1 VIYHQIIEGDLFELF
16 DLSKNLK
23 ESRQS
28 FLDHRSLDFVSFD
41 FMHLLSLCCC
51 LQYHSFYA
59 VLNARFYEYFH
70 VMSNAS

>member
-1 VIYHQIIEGDLFELF
+1 VIYHQIIEEDLFELF

-23 ESRQS
+23 ESEQS
-28 FLDHRSLDFVSFD
+28 FSDHHSLDLGSINLK
-41 FMHLLSLCCC
+41 HLLSLCCC
-51 LQYHSFYA
+51 IQYQSFYA